1 MESGWDPEVKRFLR
15 KILNTVSIG
24 LLWMMAMVF
33 AGLYFELGIPG
44 DKPVAYNIIF
54 YVLALATLAMLL
66 RYYYK
71 LWNDK

>member
-1 MESGWDPEVKRFLR
+1 MEQGWDPEVKRFLR

-44 DKPVAYNIIF
+44 GKPIALTIIF
-54 YVLALATLAMLL
+54 YIVAVVTLAMLIY
-66 RYYYK
+66 YYYK
-71 LWNDK
+71 LWK